1 MRHRTNLAS
10 LSAATV
16 LLATG
21 AGAAEDAAG
30 GASSQTLEEIVVTA
44 NKREQSARDVAGS
57 LTALS
62 ADAIEERGIR
72 GMKDYLASLPSVAFQ
87 DRGVARNKIVIRGV
101 TSGLD
106 AAEEPTTGVYI
117 GETPVSGIGQNGSF
131 DLKLAD
137 VERVEVLRGPQ
148 GTLYG
153 AGSMGGALKLIPTRP
168 NLTGLEIKGDAAVSR
183 TSQGGDNYDASG
195 TLNVPLSDTF
205 ALRATAYRYDTEGF
219 VDDVYPGNP
228 IFGAPTKIK
237 KDVNNEETNGG
248 RLMMLYQPTAEFTA
262 MLTALSQVSETDGVP
277 ESQPSLGEFKQAR
290 GGNEGLDD
298 DFKLVNLNLS
308 YDFGVAELTS
318 VSSFVRREDGQARSV
333 EAFTNIPVTLK
344 NSNTTDFLVQELR
357 VAASSGPLFWIAG
370 AYFSKKDWEPMQRTA
385 WFGSE
390 NGLRVVEGA
399 FGAPPNSV
407 SGENIYVLDA
417 ELSEQQIAVFGDGT
431 YSLTDDLSVA
441 VGLRWFEYEQDRHEV
456 VDGLFNGFAH
466 TDQSSSTKED
476 QFTPRLNISYKAT
489 SDLLLYTQAA
499 KGFRVGRVNL
509 SAPLST
515 CGDELASYG
524 LSQVPMRSDSDS
536 LWSYEAGTKIST
548 SDRRAQVNLSAFY
561 IDWSDIQT
569 NALLQCGFTF
579 YANAGKASN
588 RGVELELSGK
598 VADSLTLSLTGSYN
612 DAKLEEDAPLFSGSQ
627 GRKGD
632 RIPGVPEYNAQVSAQ
647 FEQPIGDSTLSVRG
661 DYTYVSDYYG
671 NFQQLA
677 TRRAGDYG
685 VVNLRVGLQFGSMA
699 VELFADNLTDEQV
712 ILLSDPETGADPS
725 KIFGRPRTVGIRLRA
740 WN

>member
-1 MRHRTNLAS
+1 MQHRTKIAS

-16 LLATG
+16 LLAAG
-21 AGAAEDAAG
+21 AGAAENVGG
-30 GASSQTLEEIVVTA
+30 GAGSQTLEEIVVTA

-87 DRGVARNKIVIRGV
+87 DRGLARNKVVIRGV

-106 AAEEPTTGVYI
+106 PAEEPTTGVYI
-117 GETPVSGIGQNGSF
+117 GETPVSGIGQSGSF

-153 AGSMGGALKLIPTRP
+153 AGSMGGALKLIPSRP
-168 NLTGLEIKGDAAVSR
+168 SLTGLEIKGDAAVSN
-183 TSQGGDNYDASG
+183 TSQGGDNYDASA

-205 ALRATAYRYDTEGF
+205 ALRATAYRYDIEGF

-228 IFGAPTKIK
+228 IFGAPSKFK
-237 KDVNNEETNGG
+237 KDVNSEQTDGG

-262 MLTALSQVSETDGVP
+262 MLTALSQVSETGGVP
-277 ESQPSLGEFKQAR
+277 ESQPSFGEFKQAR
-290 GGNEGLDD
+290 GGEEGLDD

-308 YDFGVAELTS
+308 YDFGVAEITS
-318 VSSFVRREDGQARSV
+318 VSSFVRRKEGQARSV
-333 EAFTNIPVTLK
+333 EAFTGIPVTLT
-344 NSNTTDFLVQELR
+344 NSNATDFLVQELR
-357 VAASSGPLFWIAG
+357 VAATTGPLFWIAG
-370 AYFSKKDWEPMQRTA
+370 AYYSKKDWDATQRTA
-385 WFGSE
+385 WFG
-390 NGLRVVEGA
+390 NDDGLRLVEGA
-399 FGAPPNSV
+399 FGAPANSV
-407 SGENIYVLDA
+407 AGDNVYRLDA
-417 ELSEQQIAVFGDGT
+417 ELDEQQMAVFADGT
-431 YSLTDDLSVA
+431 YSLTPDLSMA

-456 VDGLFNGFAH
+456 VDGLFNAFQH
-466 TDQSSSTKED
+466 TDQSSGTSED
-476 QFTPRLNISYKAT
+476 QFTPRVNISYKAT
-489 SDLLLYTQAA
+489 PDVLLYTQAA

-509 SAPLST
+509 SAPLAT

-524 LSQVPMRSDSDS
+524 LSQVPLRSDSDS
-536 LWSYEAGTKIST
+536 LWSYEAGTKLST
-548 SDRRAQVNLSAFY
+548 SDRRVQLNLSAFY

-569 NALLQCGFTF
+569 SALLQCGFAF

-588 RGVELELSGK
+588 RGVEVELSGK

-612 DAKLEEDAPLFSGSQ
+612 DAQLEEDAPLFSASE

-632 RIPGVPEYNAQVSAQ
+632 RIPGVPEYNAQLAAQ
-647 FEQPIGDSTLSVRG
+647 YQKPIGNSTLSVRG

-671 NFQQLA
+671 NFQPIP
-677 TRRAGDYG
+677 TERAGDYG
-685 VVNLRVGLQFGSMA
+685 IVNLRVGLQFGSMA
-699 VELFADNLTDEQV
+699 VELFAENLTDEEV
-712 ILLSDPETGADPS
+712 VLLSDPEAGADPG

>member
-1 MRHRTNLAS
+1 MGNRTKLAS
-10 LSAATV
+10 LSAVTV
-16 LLATG
+16 LIATG
-21 AGAAEDAAG
+21 AGAAEDAAD
-30 GASSQTLEEIVVTA
+30 GAGSQTLEEIVVTA
-44 NKREQSARDVAGS
+44 NKREQSANDVAGS

-62 ADAIEERGIR
+62 ADAIENRGIR

-106 AAEEPTTGVYI
+106 ASEEPTTGVYV
-117 GETPVSGIGQNGSF
+117 GETPVSGIGQTGSF

-153 AGSMGGALKLIPTRP
+153 AGSMGGALKLIPARP
-168 NLTGLEIKGDAAVSR
+168 SLTGLEIKGDATVSR
-183 TSQGGDNYDASG
+183 TSQGGDNYDASA
-195 TLNVPLSDTF
+195 TLNAPLSDTF
-205 ALRATAYRYDTEGF
+205 AIRATAYRYDTDGYI
-219 VDDVYPGNP
+219 DDVYPGNP
-228 IFGAPTKIK
+228 VFGAPAKSK
-237 KDVNNEETNGG
+237 KDVNSEETNGG

-262 MLTALSQVSETDGVP
+262 MLTALSQVSETGGVP

-290 GGNEGLDD
+290 GGQEGLDD

-318 VSSFVRREDGQARSV
+318 VSSFVRREDQQARSV

-357 VAASSGPLFWIAG
+357 VAATTGPLFWIAG
-370 AYFSKKDWEPMQRTA
+370 AYYSQKEWDPTQRTT
-385 WFGSE
+385 WFGSDG
-390 NGLRVVEGA
+390 GLRVVEGA
-399 FGAPPNSV
+399 FGAPTGSV
-407 SGENIYVLDA
+407 SGDNVYRLDA
-417 ELSEQQIAVFGDGT
+417 QLEEKQIAVFGDGT
-431 YSLTDDLSVA
+431 YSLTDDLSIA

-456 VDGLFNGFAH
+456 VDGLFNGFVR
-466 TDQSSSTKED
+466 TDQSSSTSED
-476 QFTPRLNISYKAT
+476 QFTPRFNISYKPT
-489 SDLLLYTQAA
+489 PDVLLYSQAA

-509 SAPLST
+509 SAPLTT
-515 CGDELASYG
+515 CGDELAGYG
-524 LSQVPMRSDSDS
+524 LSQVPERSDSDS

-548 SDRRAQVNLSAFY
+548 SDHRAQLNLSAFY

-588 RGVELELSGK
+588 RGVELELSGR

-612 DAKLEEDAPLFSGSQ
+612 DAQLEEDAPLITGSS

-647 FEQPIGDSTLSVRG
+647 YEKPIGTSTLSVRG
-661 DYTYVSDYYG
+661 DYTYVSDYFG
-671 NFQQLA
+671 TFSQLP

-685 VVNLRVGLQFGSMA
+685 IVNLRVGLQFGLVA
-699 VELFADNLTDEQV
+699 VELFADNLTDEEV
-712 ILLSDPETGADPS
+712 TLLSDPETGADPS
-725 KIFGRPRTVGIRLRA
+725 KIFGRPRTVGIRVRA